1 MLRGEDLN
9 KINFK
14 VRFRNPAFWL
24 GFIPA
29 VLAFIYSVIANFTDV
44 VPAITEN
51 DAMGIA
57 TTVITAL
64 TALGVLVDPTSKGIS
79 DCPHCRELEHPE
91 K

>member
-14 VRFRNPAFWL
+14 VRFRNPTFWL

-57 TTVITAL
+57 TTMITAL